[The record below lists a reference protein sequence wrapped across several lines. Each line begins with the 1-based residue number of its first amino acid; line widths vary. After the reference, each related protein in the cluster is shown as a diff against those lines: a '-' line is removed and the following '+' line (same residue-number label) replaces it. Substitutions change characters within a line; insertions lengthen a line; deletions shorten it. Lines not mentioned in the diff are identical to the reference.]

1 MLSSTV
7 YSLDALQFSYFAHH
21 RHKSDVKAALKSD
34 TFCLIDI
41 TKEHAQQK
49 MPILFKQLVISH
61 KPVETECQVYAV

>member
-1 MLSSTV
+1 M
-7 YSLDALQFSYFAHH
+7 YSLDALQFFYFTHH

-49 MPILFKQLVISH
+49 LPILFKQLVISQ
-61 KPVETECQVYAV
+61 KQIETECQVYAV